1 MSGGSD
7 TAPGPSDSLETRV
20 VRRKLSELTLL
31 EGHENARY
39 MKAAQFNRLVDNL
52 KRDGVLTSSPLIY
65 KNTVRSGNHRVA
77 AAIKAGIAEADCI
90 ELLGD
95 VSEERVIGIQLAHNA
110 INGQDDPNILS
121 TI

>member
-39 MKAAQFNRLVDNL
+39 MKAAQFNRLVDNTAL
-52 KRDGVLTSSPLIY
+52 AVGMMAQLALERLEELVPDEEGEAKEP
-65 KNTVRSGNHRVA
+65 A
-77 AAIKAGIAEADCI
+77 AA
-90 ELLGD
+90 
-95 VSEERVIGIQLAHNA
+95 
-110 INGQDDPNILS
+110 
-121 TI
+121 